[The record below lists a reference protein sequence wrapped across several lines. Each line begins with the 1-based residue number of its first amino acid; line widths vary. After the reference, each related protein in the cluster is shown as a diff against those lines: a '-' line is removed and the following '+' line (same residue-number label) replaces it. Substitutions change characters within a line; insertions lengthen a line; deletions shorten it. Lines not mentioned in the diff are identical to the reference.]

1 MQKRLLILSG
11 VLAAIIH
18 LSIAQQPVRLGGGSY
33 ASFAPLSAS
42 RTDERSGSQAY
53 QMEHRRLYLPDSL
66 LQRLGS
72 PDGGRHGTLVLPT
85 NDWWTHAL
93 VNQWTGKIW
102 MYPGWVEATAQGVEI
117 GYPDHWEPTGCEVKW
132 DTPLSMSFANA
143 STGKRAAFS
152 EALVDSWSDFMMS
165 FIMQDGDA
173 WVRVTC
179 VHGSPIIWIETSD
192 ISVNV
197 TNPNANKYYVMQ
209 QQASGKQWTIIALL
223 TEGVTAA
230 TVAECAQRVPR
241 STQVGYEYIPDA
253 SLLSTTFSLTTQHI
267 STGAWSSTAPCLIG
281 FLPHH
286 YYHVATADWFINS
299 NVPYTELSS
308 TYLSPRGTM
317 RLYAGNR
324 FTFNYTVH
332 GMLPFFP
339 QPLEWAEGYSA
350 DRMQALNADYAA
362 RGTFGGD
369 TYWGGKGLTQMMHY
383 MTFALQTGDTAT
395 FRLAK
400 QRLKENLIDWYTYT
414 PGELR
419 RYFARYNRWGA
430 MVGFDCSYDS
440 DTFNDHHFHYG
451 YFVYASAVLCMLD
464 EDFCEQYGPMAREVA
479 RDYANW
485 ERNTTSLIAES
496 ESVLEPWF
504 RTLDPYCGHSFA
516 GGLGNGGNGNGQEST
531 SEAIQGWGGVWMLGA
546 ALGDQQMLEA
556 GIFGYTLET
565 HAAAEYWFD
574 RKRRNIDY
582 TKYKHPYCCNLTM
595 QGVGWWTWF
604 SGDPVWMHS
613 IQWLP
618 ISPILTNFFCEDLEF
633 TRWDY
638 TQMYQGKEVGDYEAA
653 TGGLGDESGLG
664 NVCLSYLSLF
674 EPDSAARVWDRLD
687 KAGKALAKNPDTG
700 GITYWLAHSHKG
712 LGEKRYDIY
721 ADYPLACAYTNTQ
734 TGVTT
739 YAVYNSDKAD
749 ITVHFFGAV
758 DKTLTVQPGLT
769 VTDGNRKQVTT
780 TIADE
785 PVSNVKDELA
795 WDLPYPNLAL
805 GKQVNASSFE
815 NAGTKPEGVND
826 GKLDTR
832 WGSQHRDNE
841 YITIDLGETCYIDHL
856 VLRWEAAYA
865 SKYSIALSADSQ
877 DWQSV
882 TLTSSGGTE
891 RVELARLLMAQRK
904 ESRGR
909 YIRLT
914 GVERATQYGISL
926 YEVEAYGRPL
936 QGDAG
941 KVFAVALA
949 ATDTVL
955 TEGQSATLSATA
967 YNVQGSVLAA
977 EPTFAIVSGEAQLQ
991 GNCVTPQAA
1000 GEVVVSATVQGVTAT
1015 LTLIVLEGEK
1025 ITGVTITPQ
1034 EVTMPVGDIQEFV
1047 VSAVNQF
1054 GYAAA
1059 SCAYTYFAAEEGDFT
1074 STYSCEGGEA
1084 TATIHVLPYSQMNI
1098 ALNKPVTASSYENAG
1113 TLPEGVND
1121 GKMNTRWGSAHK
1133 DNEWVE
1139 IDLGACYLLDSV
1151 RMVWEAAYATSY
1163 DLMLSDDAV
1172 EYEIAYS
1179 ATGAKGGTERIIL
1192 PAGSKGQYMRLLCK
1206 TRSTGYGSS
1215 LYEIEVYGS
1224 GRCEPIVYSDLQSVA
1239 DEPMQSIPQAGEESS
1254 PSAAGCKAQKVMHEG
1269 RIYILKNGKLYTV
1282 MGQKVAF

>member
-1 MQKRLLILSG
+1 MRKTLLILLPL
-11 VLAAIIH
+11 LAVSY
-18 LSIAQQPVRLGGGSY
+18 LSVSAQQVVRLGSGSY

-42 RTDERSGSQAY
+42 RTDERGGSQAY

-72 PDGGRHGTLVLPT
+72 PDGSKPGTLALPS

-102 MYPGWVEATAQGVEI
+102 MYPGWVEATDQGLSI
-117 GYPDHWEPTGCEVKW
+117 GYPDHWEETGCEVKW
-132 DTPLSMSFANA
+132 PEPLAATFVNA
-143 STGKRAAFS
+143 ATGKRSAFT
-152 EALVDSWSDFMMS
+152 EALVDSWSDFMVS
-165 FIMQDGDA
+165 FIMQDGDS

-179 VHGSPIIWIETSD
+179 VHGSPIVWIEASGVK
-192 ISVNV
+192 VNV
-197 TNPNANKYYVMQ
+197 TNP
-209 QQASGKQWTIIALL
+209 ASGRYAVAQTVAGGRQWTTVGLL
-223 TEGVTAA
+223 TQGID
-230 TVAECAQRVPR
+230 AQKIAQYAHRVPR
-241 STQVGYEYIPDA
+241 STRVNYSYDA
-253 SLLSTTFSLTTQHI
+253 TKASLSTTFSVLTEDINLQ
-267 STGAWSSTAPCLIG
+267 SAPAAAPVMIA

-286 YYHVATADWFINS
+286 IYSDRVTVNGNTDTPAFTG
-299 NVPYTELSS
+299 E
-308 TYLSPRGTM
+308 YLSPRGTM
-317 RLYAGNR
+317 KVLEGNN

-332 GMLPFFP
+332 GILPFFP
-339 QPLEWAEGYSA
+339 KPLEWAEGFSA

-383 MTFALQTGDTAT
+383 MTFALQMGDTAT
-395 FRLAK
+395 FRLAR
-400 QRLKENLIDWYTYT
+400 QRLKENLVDWYTYT

-430 MVGFDCSYDS
+430 LVGFDCSYDS

-464 EDFCEQYGPMAREVA
+464 ADFREQYGAIVREVA

-485 ERNTTSLIAES
+485 ERIDSQKSKVEGNE
-496 ESVLEPWF
+496 VLEPWF

-516 GGLGNGGNGNGQEST
+516 GGMGNGGNGNGQEST

-565 HAAAEYWFD
+565 RAAAEYWFD

-687 KAGKALAKNPDTG
+687 KAGKPLAKNPDTG

-712 LGEKRYDIY
+712 LGEKRYDILSDC
-721 ADYPLACAYTNTQ
+721 ALACAYTDPV
-734 TGVTT
+734 TGNTT
-739 YAVYNSDKAD
+739 YSVYNTTGAPL
-749 ITVHFFGAV
+749 TVHFFGAV
-758 DKTLTVQPGLT
+758 DKTLTVNPGLT
-769 VTDGNRKQVTT
+769 VTDGSRMQETA

-785 PVSNVKDELA
+785 HVSDVKDELA

-805 GKQVNASSFE
+805 GKPVTASGYE

-832 WGSQHRDNE
+832 WGSTHKDNE
-841 YITIDLGETCYIDHL
+841 YVTIDLGQTCYIDHL
-856 VLRWEAAYA
+856 VLRWETAYA
-865 SKYSIALSADSQ
+865 SKYSLGLSRNGI
-877 DWQSV
+877 DWSTI
-882 TLTSSGGTE
+882 TLASSGGTE
-891 RVELARLLMAQRK
+891 RVALAQLLMAQDM

-909 YIRLT
+909 YLRLT
-914 GVERATQYGISL
+914 GVERATTYGTSL
-926 YEVEAYGRPL
+926 YEIEAYGRPL
-936 QGDAG
+936 EGDAS

-967 YNVQGSVLAA
+967 YNVQGEVIAGTA
-977 EPTFAIVSGEAQLQ
+977 TYAIVSGAAQLQ
-991 GNCVTPQAA
+991 DSRVTTTGA
-1000 GEVVVSATVQGVTAT
+1000 GEVLVSATVQGVTAT
-1015 LTLIVLEGEK
+1015 LTLVVLEGEK
-1025 ITGVTITPQ
+1025 ITGVTITPA
-1034 EVTMPVGDIQEFV
+1034 EVTMPVGDLQEFE

-1054 GYAAA
+1054 GFAAET
-1059 SCAYTYFAAEEGDFT
+1059 CRYTYFAEAEGNFT
-1074 STYSCEGGEA
+1074 QTYSCLGGEA
-1084 TATIHVLPYSQMNI
+1084 TATIHVQPYASMNL
-1098 ALNKPVTASSYENAG
+1098 ALNKPVIASSYENAG
-1113 TLPEGVND
+1113 TTPQGVND
-1121 GKMNTRWGSAHK
+1121 GKMDTRWGSAHK

-1139 IDLGACYLLDSV
+1139 IDLGACYLLENV
-1151 RMVWEAAYATSY
+1151 RLVWETAYATSY
-1163 DLMLSDDAV
+1163 DLMLSGDAV
-1172 EYEIAYS
+1172 DYETVYA
-1179 ATGAKGGTERIIL
+1179 ATGAKGGTQTITL
-1192 PAGSKGQYMRLLCK
+1192 PEGSKGQYLRLLCK

-1224 GRCEPIVYSDLQSVA
+1224 GRCEPIVITGVETVA
-1239 DEPMQSIPQAGEESS
+1239 DSENSGSQKQNTGSS
-1254 PSAAGCKAQKVMHEG
+1254 AHKVLRNG
-1269 RIYILKNGKLYTV
+1269 RIYI
-1282 MGQKVAF
+1282 QKDGFFYSITGEKVLF

>member
-1 MQKRLLILSG
+1 MRKTLLILLPL
-11 VLAAIIH
+11 LAFSY
-18 LSIAQQPVRLGGGSY
+18 LSVSAQQVVRLGSGSY

-42 RTDERSGSQAY
+42 RTDERGGSQAY

-72 PDGGRHGTLVLPT
+72 PDGSKPGTLALPT

-179 VHGSPIIWIETSD
+179 VHGSPIIWIEASD

-241 STQVGYEYIPDA
+241 STHVGYEYIPDA

-286 YYHVATADWFINS
+286 YYNAATADWFINS

-430 MVGFDCSYDS
+430 LVGFDCSYDS

-464 EDFCEQYGPMAREVA
+464 DEFREQYGAMAREVA

-485 ERNTTSLIAES
+485 LRTESQEARAES
-496 ESVLEPWF
+496 IIEPWF

-565 HAAAEYWFD
+565 RAAAEYWFD

-618 ISPILTNFFCEDLEF
+618 ISPILTNFFCEDLDF

-721 ADYPLACAYTNTQ
+721 ADYPLACAYTDAN

-739 YAVYNSDKAD
+739 YAVYNAGKTE
-749 ITVHFFGAV
+749 ITVHFFGAA
-758 DKTLTVQPGLT
+758 DKTLTVNPGLT
-769 VTDGNRKQVTT
+769 VTDGNRKQLTT

-795 WDLPYPNLAL
+795 WNLPYPNLAL
-805 GKQVNASSFE
+805 GKQVSASSFE

-832 WGSQHRDNE
+832 WGSTHKDNE
-841 YITIDLGETCYIDHL
+841 YVTIDLGRTCYIDHL
-856 VLRWEAAYA
+856 VLRWETAYA
-865 SKYSIALSADSQ
+865 SKYSLGLSRNGI
-877 DWQSV
+877 DWTTI
-882 TLTSSGGTE
+882 TLASSGGTE
-891 RVELARLLMAQRK
+891 RVELAQLLMAQDM

-909 YIRLT
+909 YLRLT
-914 GVERATQYGISL
+914 GVERATTYGTSL
-926 YEVEAYGRPL
+926 YEIEAYGRPL
-936 QGDAG
+936 EGDAS

-967 YNVQGSVLAA
+967 YNVQGEVIAGTA
-977 EPTFAIVSGEAQLQ
+977 TYAIVSGAAQLQ
-991 GNCVTPQAA
+991 DSSVTTTGA
-1000 GEVVVSATVQGVTAT
+1000 GEVLVSATVQGVTAT
-1015 LTLIVLEGEK
+1015 LTLVVLEGEK
-1025 ITGVTITPQ
+1025 ITGVTITPA
-1034 EVTMPVGDIQEFV
+1034 EVTMPVGDVQEFE

-1054 GYAAA
+1054 GFAAET
-1059 SCAYTYFAAEEGDFT
+1059 CRYTYFAEAEGNFT
-1074 STYSCEGGEA
+1074 QTYSCLGGEA
-1084 TATIHVLPYSQMNI
+1084 TATIHVQPYASMNL
-1098 ALNKPVTASSYENAG
+1098 ALNKPVIASSYENAG
-1113 TLPEGVND
+1113 TTPQGVND
-1121 GKMNTRWGSAHK
+1121 GKMDTRWGSAHK

-1139 IDLGACYLLDSV
+1139 IDLGACYLLEKV
-1151 RMVWEAAYATSY
+1151 RLVWETAYATSY
-1163 DLMLSDDAV
+1163 DLMLSGDAV
-1172 EYEIAYS
+1172 DYETVYA
-1179 ATGAKGGTERIIL
+1179 ATGAKGGTQTITL
-1192 PAGSKGQYMRLLCK
+1192 PEGSKGQYLRLLCK
-1206 TRSTGYGSS
+1206 TRSTDYGSS

-1224 GRCEPIVYSDLQSVA
+1224 GRCEPIVITGVETVA
-1239 DEPMQSIPQAGEESS
+1239 DSENSGSQKQNTGSS
-1254 PSAAGCKAQKVMHEG
+1254 AHKVLRDG
-1269 RIYILKNGKLYTV
+1269 RIYI
-1282 MGQKVAF
+1282 QKDGIFYSITGEKVLF